1 MDSPVHQCAVCGE
14 PWKSYPG
21 DGALEVDGK
30 WFCQTCWPARLT
42 RPDTWRDALSGWV
55 PILTLGIVLLPVL
68 LGGLRLVFLVVAL
81 VSGKPDAWPGLVDD
95 MSTIASGIGFRL
107 PEVIVL
113 VVIVIL
119 IGMTIAVGVLVF
131 YGYRKL
137 LRFLRT

>member
-1 MDSPVHQCAVCGE
+1 
-14 PWKSYPG
+14 
-21 DGALEVDGK
+21 
-30 WFCQTCWPARLT
+30 
-42 RPDTWRDALSGWV
+42 
-55 PILTLGIVLLPVL
+55 
-68 LGGLRLVFLVVAL
+68 
-81 VSGKPDAWPGLVDD
+81 LVDD